1 MSAKLLRRDKKEW
14 TLKINQ
20 GDDSDTNYW
29 LCIHKLLFNNEFTSN
44 TDVGSLKSKL
54 GLIWYLFIGP
64 RWPVGC

>member
-54 GLIWYLFIGP
+54 IFI
-64 RWPVGC
+64 